1 MDPIDWKPK
10 IQGRKRKEINLLF
23 HTARD
28 MYHLERVD
36 PDVIPPLVA
45 RAMGWDLVA
54 GALRSLKKRPPL
66 TEWDMSNYRLV
77 FCKPCCLTLSNL
89 LNY

>member
-1 MDPIDWKPK
+1 MKLPSDQVTVRQSPPNSNVDLCARADDHVCQGTLLEKMDPIDWKPK

-45 RAMGWDLVA
+45 RYGH
-54 GALRSLKKRPPL
+54 
-66 TEWDMSNYRLV
+66 Y
-77 FCKPCCLTLSNL
+77 
-89 LNY
+89 